1 MKTTQK
7 LPVFLRKD
15 DTFLQNGKIYAFITI
30 EKTMDKFFKVKLKN
44 VSESKDEIHFL
55 DKTKSIRLIA

>member
-1 MKTTQK
+1 MKNTET

-15 DTFLQNGKIYAFITI
+15 DTFLVNGKIYAFITL

-55 DKTKSIRLIA
+55 DKFKKIKLIA